1 MVSTVLKCL
10 TSATRLQRITNEENI
25 IKKLLKNLI
34 LGILIICTV
43 VTAIPVTNTQAAIKP
58 YKKEKQLWVDID
70 KITPEKY
77 IKMVHKYGK
86 KGIKEK
92 VQYYIGFKMNT
103 KTEAKTITKLNNFD
117 KKVMKAKNNKYGISM
132 GASMDSA
139 NSDTWRKGNKIE
151 MYTPCN
157 DVVYMEQII
166 GDALNQKTYSVD
178 GYDKNGHYTRATVY
192 VKDLFPTVASFK
204 KASDSVKLQFVADY
218 MSKHCMFY
226 AGTPKNGYDGF
237 CFEGAASEGKC
248 YGVCLDFRNMYIHC
262 ARMICYIDEVHD
274 GKFRKSALNI
284 AFDSSKY
291 DHSVAAIYVRN
302 SYGGFD
308 YFEGNN
314 SNFRTFSYPENIR
327 NYKISLY
334 NMYFTDRDGQS
345 LGIVFGENT
354 TDKAVKNYVCGKK
367 SSEMFNICYDN
378 AVNY

>member
-1 MVSTVLKCL
+1 MYTY
-10 TSATRLQRITNEENI
+10 EENVMKNLV
-25 IKKLLKNLI
+25 KKLV
-34 LGILIICTV
+34 LGVLVACTV

-58 YKKEKQLWVDID
+58 YKKEKQLWIDID
-70 KITPEKY
+70 KTSAEKY
-77 IKMVHKYGK
+77 INLVHKYGK

-103 KTEAKTITKLNNFD
+103 KTDEKTITKLNNFD

-132 GASMDSA
+132 GASMDGA
-139 NSDTWRKGNKIE
+139 NSDTWRKGNKIT
-151 MYTPCN
+151 MYTSCN

-166 GDALNQKTYSVD
+166 GEALKQKIYSVD
-178 GYDKNGHYTRATVY
+178 GYDKNGNYTRATVY

-218 MSKHCMFY
+218 MGKHCMFY

-248 YGVCLDFRNMYIHC
+248 YGVCNDFKIMYMHC
-262 ARMICYIDEVHD
+262 TRMICYVDEVFEESFKKAAAIIPCEF
-274 GKFRKSALNI
+274 GKF
-284 AFDSSKY
+284 
-291 DHSVAAIYVRN
+291 DHAVAALYVRN

-314 SNFRTFSYPENIR
+314 DIFRTFSYPEGTR
-327 NYKISLY
+327 NSKLSLY
-334 NMYFTDRDGQS
+334 NMYFNDRNGTN
-345 LGIVFGENT
+345 LRCVFGSLT
-354 TDKAVKNYVCGKK
+354 KITDKPVKDYVCGKN
-367 SSEMFNICYDN
+367 SSEMFNICYDI